1 MDIKVG
7 ELTINEVNKLFL
19 KLKKEGYT
27 LDQIAN
33 IVKL

>member
-1 MDIKVG
+1 MKINVG

-19 KLKKEGYT
+19 KLKEQGYT
-27 LDQIAN
+27 LEQIAN